1 MQRFCTK
8 LTDANGRAKT
18 CVRCLTMERPNK
30 QVLAKDVDI
39 SSLERSLRDEKARAD
54 SALEA
59 LEKAKREHTRD
70 KEQVE
75 EAHRRQLL
83 DVRNA
88 CDAARAEIAAG
99 AYVSTFASF
108 FVCLVVCLFF

>member
-1 MQRFCTK
+1 MRSQTI
-8 LTDANGRAKT
+8 
-18 CVRCLTMERPNK
+18 ERPNK
-30 QVLAKDVDI
+30 QVLAKDVAI

-54 SALEA
+54 TALEA

-70 KEQVE
+70 KGQVE

-88 CDAARAEIAAG
+88 YDAARADIATG
-99 AYVSTFASF
+99 AYVLTFASF
-108 FVCLVVCLFF
+108 FVCLVVCLYF